1 MDKLVTIGIPIYK
14 RLEFLPN
21 ALRVVAAQ
29 DYPHIDLLVS
39 DNGVNGTAVSDL
51 VDRHYARPYR
61 FRQNEATVSPS
72 THFTQL
78 IQHARGEYFVALP
91 DDDEI
96 TPNFISELLR
106 VIERHPEASAA
117 FGREEAIDPAGRVI
131 RQSKDTIPEVLSG
144 FDFIK
149 TTWGTREYR
158 LGSFCTYLTRTE
170 TLLSCGGFPDI
181 WAGTSDE
188 DLLAVKLALDSSIAF
203 STRCS
208 YRKRYETSPDTRSE
222 QRILPAVSANSC
234 HSSIPMLGSAVT
246 LPSTSRMEELRGI
259 SSRLRGIRISSGGP
273 IFTGGVFHRQMGG
286 GWFRV
291 AFGYHRS
298 VARFILGAQIGDAGP
313 RATRLPFLTTPHSIV
328 LCVSFAVYLCL
339 LE

>member
-1 MDKLVTIGIPIYK
+1 LKRRLGSNSNDMDKLVTIGIPIYK

-96 TPNFISELLR
+96 TPNFVSELLR
-106 VIERHPEASAA
+106 VIERHPEVSAA

-131 RQSKDTIPEVLSG
+131 RQSVDTIPEVLSG

-158 LGSFCTYLTRTE
+158 LGSFCTYLARTE
-170 TLLSCGGFPDI
+170 TLLACGGFPDI

-188 DLLAVKLALDSSIAF
+188 DLLAVKLTLDSAVAF

-208 YRKRYETSPDTRSE
+208 YRKRVYETSLGYSITTKDLARGIRE
-222 QRILPAVSANSC
+222 FVSCLDADPRVRGYAAE
-234 HSSIPMLGSAVT
+234 HPL
-246 LPSTSRMEELRGI
+246 EWKELRGYLVT
-259 SSRLRGIRISSGGP
+259 SAWNTYYFRWADLYRRRLSPVKWAAAGFALPLR
-273 IFTGGVFHRQMGG
+273 
-286 GWFRV
+286 
-291 AFGYHRS
+291 YHRR
-298 VARFILGAQIGDAGP
+298 VARFILGAGKSAMLGHAQ
-313 RATRLPFLTTPHSIV
+313 RAFRS
-328 LCVSFAVYLCL
+328 
-339 LE
+339 